1 MSRRVAVA
9 SVALVAA
16 AALAGA
22 SPARSHL
29 VTTGLGPFYDGLG
42 HLALTPEDFISVLA
56 AALLVGLRGKA
67 HGRAALL
74 VLPASWLAGGALG
87 LALRPGAE
95 PVVGVLSLLVL
106 GILVA
111 ADLTW
116 PTTVTVGLGAAI
128 GLVHGYL
135 NGGALAAVAGG
146 GLGLVGIAT
155 SVFVV
160 VALVAAFVTRL
171 EAPWA
176 RIAVRVAGSWIA
188 AVGLLMLGWWLQ
200 TALA

>member
-67 HGRAALL
+67 HGR
-74 VLPASWLAGGALG
+74 
-87 LALRPGAE
+87 
-95 PVVGVLSLLVL
+95 
-106 GILVA
+106 
-111 ADLTW
+111 
-116 PTTVTVGLGAAI
+116 
-128 GLVHGYL
+128 
-135 NGGALAAVAGG
+135 
-146 GLGLVGIAT
+146 
-155 SVFVV
+155 
-160 VALVAAFVTRL
+160 
-171 EAPWA
+171 
-176 RIAVRVAGSWIA
+176 
-188 AVGLLMLGWWLQ
+188 
-200 TALA
+200 